1 MMKYINAQVEK
12 YNNLPGQVVVRLY
25 KFMGDV
31 LRTVENKKTS
41 DEQIGYLLEFIT
53 FDMIDKYLVS
63 YKENEKLSKIEVI
76 GDNKELNELVMNKI
90 LKGK

>member
-1 MMKYINAQVEK
+1 MMKYINAQVER
-12 YNNLPGQVVVRLY
+12 YNNLPGEVVVGLY
-25 KFMGDV
+25 KFMGDL

-53 FDMIDKYLVS
+53 LDMISKYLAS
-63 YKENEKLSKIEVI
+63 YKENEKLSKIETI